1 VTTGHGISHKMK
13 NYRTGTI
20 Q

>member
-1 VTTGHGISHKMK
+1 MTTGHGISHKMK
-13 NYRTGTI
+13 NYTTGTI